1 VGASPLFYWSALKVS
16 HDMAADTRETIIQK
30 VREIAERVGASEGIE
45 IVDIDLLGGG
55 RARLLRIFIDKPEGV
70 SHADCELITK
80 DVGTILDVEDVI
92 PGDRYTLEVSS
103 PGVERK
109 LSKPRDF
116 ERFTGQK
123 VKLTL
128 REPIENQRR
137 WEGKLAGFS
146 DGVIT
151 LEPAPGRTLQFG
163 LDQVEKANLKF
174 EW

>member
-1 VGASPLFYWSALKVS
+1 MSAL
-16 HDMAADTRETIIQK
+16 TREMVVEK
-30 VREIAERVGASEGIE
+30 VREIADRVAASEGLE
-45 IVDIDLLGGG
+45 IVEVQYLGNG
-55 RARLLRIFIDKPEGV
+55 RARLLRIFIDRPEGV

-80 DVGTILDVEDVI
+80 DVGAVLDAEELI
-92 PGDRYTLEVSS
+92 EGDNYTLEVSS

-123 VKLTL
+123 VKILL

-137 WEGKLAGFS
+137 WDGVLAGFA
-146 DGVIT
+146 DGTIS
-151 LEPAPGRTLQFG
+151 LEAAPGKTLRFG